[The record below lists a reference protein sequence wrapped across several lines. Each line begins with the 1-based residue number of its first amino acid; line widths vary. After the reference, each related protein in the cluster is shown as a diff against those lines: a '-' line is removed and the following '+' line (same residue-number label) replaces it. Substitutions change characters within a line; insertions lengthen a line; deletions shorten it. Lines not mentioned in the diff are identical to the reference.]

1 MLKGEKTF
9 ITQRL
14 VHREVSCEVTSWSNL
29 LTVCENH
36 WALTPLRCADP
47 WISSIESDFFEILIN
62 CHMCSTNSFTNS
74 ESSLCLLSG
83 SNWDLFQSWSQINWF
98 LFGECMSR
106 KTFQKISFLCTCQ
119 DIFLWTSQEH
129 PVTLCLRIFN
139 NGVEF
144 GISDFEKAELT
155 LSSLPTN
162 YNSWNLL
169 EPEDFST
176 FVKLFVDLTN
186 RPFANSQNRLLWD
199 GDPCLAFFPWK

>member
-1 MLKGEKTF
+1 
-9 ITQRL
+9 
-14 VHREVSCEVTSWSNL
+14 
-29 LTVCENH
+29 
-36 WALTPLRCADP
+36 
-47 WISSIESDFFEILIN
+47 
-62 CHMCSTNSFTNS
+62 
-74 ESSLCLLSG
+74 
-83 SNWDLFQSWSQINWF
+83 
-98 LFGECMSR
+98 MSR

-176 FVKLFVDLTN
+176 FVKLFVDFTL
-186 RPFANSQNRLLWD
+186 PFAKDDSQNFFESNYYGD
-199 GDPCLAFFPWK
+199 GDPFLHSSL